1 MRKSV
6 LGNDPFQRGA
16 APLPSPLAAAP
27 EPAATKRAKTPAR
40 QRKADPAREPAA
52 AAETAALPLPSPST
66 PERPE
71 SQPSP
76 PRGLQSGS
84 VVASVFNFLF
94 EQYWRVR
101 VEGAEQVPRGPA
113 IVIANHV
120 GALPVDGPIVTMAL
134 RRARPDLLE
143 PRWLAEDQLLNFP
156 ILGGSLFELG
166 AVPASFQNGLRL
178 LKEGRPVLVFPEG
191 TQGLSKPIFDRYQLK
206 RFGRGGFLKLAH
218 EASAPIVP
226 VGVIGGE
233 EAMPTLARLPGLLG
247 LPYVPL
253 TLPPLPT
260 RWTIRFG
267 APLKLDLNGNELE
280 GEALQGQIEVARQS
294 VEGLVKSL
302 RAARHSLF
310 W

>member
-16 APLPSPLAAAP
+16 APLPSPIAP
-27 EPAATKRAKTPAR
+27 ARQPGPAKRAKTPAR
-40 QRKADPAREPAA
+40 QRKAEPPLEPAA
-52 AAETAALPLPSPST
+52 VAETTAS
-66 PERPE
+66 
-71 SQPSP
+71 
-76 PRGLQSGS
+76 PRGLQSSS
-84 VVASVFNFLF
+84 VVESVFNFLF

-113 IVIANHV
+113 MVIANHV

-156 ILGGSLFELG
+156 VLGGSLFELG

-218 EASAPIVP
+218 QAGAPIVP

-233 EAMPTLARLPGLLG
+233 EAMPTLAKLPGLLG
-247 LPYVPL
+247 LPYIPL
-253 TLPPLPT
+253 ALPPLPT

-267 APLKLDLNGNELE
+267 APLQLDLNGNELG
-280 GEALQGQIEVARQS
+280 GEALQAQIDLARQS

-302 RAARHSLF
+302 RAAHQSLF

>member
-1 MRKSV
+1 
-6 LGNDPFQRGA
+6 
-16 APLPSPLAAAP
+16 
-27 EPAATKRAKTPAR
+27 
-40 QRKADPAREPAA
+40 
-52 AAETAALPLPSPST
+52 
-66 PERPE
+66 
-71 SQPSP
+71 
-76 PRGLQSGS
+76 LQSSS
-84 VVASVFNFLF
+84 VVESVFNFLF

-113 IVIANHV
+113 MVIANHV

-156 ILGGSLFELG
+156 VLGGSLFELG

-218 EASAPIVP
+218 QAGAPIVP

-233 EAMPTLARLPGLLG
+233 EAMPTLAKLPGLLG
-247 LPYVPL
+247 LPYIPL
-253 TLPPLPT
+253 ALPPLPT

-267 APLKLDLNGNELE
+267 APLQLDLNGNELG
-280 GEALQGQIEVARQS
+280 GEALQAQIDLARQS

-302 RAARHSLF
+302 RAAHQSLF